1 MHRGLPG
8 SGRMLSLA
16 QSARDQSAAPPE
28 WLSIL
33 VLHLLLNHLESYTP
47 WQGNARNRESILS
60 DFTFYLDRAEYKE
73 ANQIGFIFEK
83 NFKTG
88 RTNQIGATHWAYR
101 SGRTGS
107 VLATPDP
114 VTRVRR
120 HTEGY
125 TGRSTGSGVAT
136 PDLGSVVARVL
147 AGPSPEGGGAARRS
161 GIRGSVGLE
170 ASTEG

>member
-28 WLSIL
+28 RLSIL

-47 WQGNARNRESILS
+47 WQGNASNFWL
-60 DFTFYLDRAEYKE
+60 LK
-73 ANQIGFIFEK
+73 IFEK